1 MLGTVKPCTKHTTEI
16 SEKKEKKQN
25 GVELFLQELIN
36 EFHLMKHI
44 NPQIQN
50 ALQTL
55 KRINKKKTIPNIT
68 EGLKK
73 TKDK

>member
-1 MLGTVKPCTKHTTEI
+1 MLGTVKPCTKHTTET
-16 SEKKEKKQN
+16 SEKKKRN
-25 GVELFLQELIN
+25 SVENYFFQELIN

-44 NPQIQN
+44 NPQIQK

-55 KRINKKKTIPNIT
+55 KRINKKKTTPTNII